1 MNTLFP
7 QGPVPASGRPYAR
20 LPPSNETFSSGC
32 CERERTGPDSRACW
46 GGCLQ
51 LPPPCA
57 ELLLLPEL
65 QLPPP
70 YSLFFKPR
78 VDTWVWSITE
88 NVLEKK
94 ANIAVSSYIPRASGF
109 MSTAFFSVFLSDLDL
124 VPRVRDSIISITG
137 RLRLLRGL
145 SALFSS
151 IAMLKGTLRK
161 STLAIISLTQ
171 WNTTTKKKSPFVG
184 IILLFPGERCHFP
197 LDYQDNCIIFSTLLC
212 QWPKCYPELWL
223 LCLVFCSSKL
233 CFKCFFPLLPFLCY
247 L

>member
-7 QGPVPASGRPYAR
+7 QGPLPASGHPYAR

-32 CERERTGPDSRACW
+32 CERERTGPDSRARW

-51 LPPPCA
+51 LPPPCV
-57 ELLLLPEL
+57 PSCCFS
-65 QLPPP
+65 QNYSFLPPH
-70 YSLFFKPR
+70 SLFLKPR

-94 ANIAVSSYIPRASGF
+94 ANIAVSSYIPASGF
-109 MSTAFFSVFLSDLDL
+109 MSAAFFSVFLSDLDL
-124 VPRVRDSIISITG
+124 VPRDRDSIVSVTG

-171 WNTTTKKKSPFVG
+171 RNTTTKKKKSFRWNYLAVSRWEMSFCLG
-184 IILLFPGERCHFP
+184 LPG
-197 LDYQDNCIIFSTLLC
+197 
-212 QWPKCYPELWL
+212 
-223 LCLVFCSSKL
+223 
-233 CFKCFFPLLPFLCY
+233 
-247 L
+247 